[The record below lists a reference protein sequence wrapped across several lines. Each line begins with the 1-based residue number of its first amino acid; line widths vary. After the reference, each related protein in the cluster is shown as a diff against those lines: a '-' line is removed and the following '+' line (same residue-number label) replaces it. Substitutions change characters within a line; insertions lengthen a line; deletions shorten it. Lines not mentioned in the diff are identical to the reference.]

1 MSAQVN
7 YQELEQLVD
16 DQSRVHAAAFYQNA
30 RPRTQ
35 KIYDQTIQMG
45 QDILADRNEDQPSP
59 QIMVDMA
66 VQSINTAIKALK
78 SNPVLNASM
87 SKANTASSAQSQAKV
102 RPSQVGTQSA
112 SSRQS
117 SATPTSSATNS
128 NSTQATTVE
137 AQATSDAHSNTNTV
151 ADTAPSASP
160 TTTQQAA
167 APSQPTAPV
176 QPTVAQELTG
186 DQLNAKITVPMSA
199 VPESAAPQED
209 KDLATLT
216 SSAAS
221 KKEENKAE
229 AEKTSTDKRNLPMV
243 VHQKPDW
250 HLLPQAIWRGL
261 QWTLGSKRILKNK

>member
-1 MSAQVN
+1 MSEQVN

-16 DQSRVHAAAFYQNA
+16 DQSRVHGAAFYRDA

-45 QDILADRNEDQPSP
+45 QDILADRNAAQPSP

-78 SNPVLNASM
+78 SNPALNGST
-87 SKANTASSAQSQAKV
+87 SEETTVSFTPSQPKV
-102 RPSQVGTQSA
+102 RPSQAGTQSA
-112 SSRQS
+112 PSRRS
-117 SATPTSSATNS
+117 SATPTSSAVS
-128 NSTQATTVE
+128 SQPAQSTTAETQTTPDE
-137 AQATSDAHSNTNTV
+137 HSNTNTL
-151 ADTAPSASP
+151 ADASPSASP

-176 QPTVAQELTG
+176 QPTVAQGLTDG
-186 DQLNAKITVPMSA
+186 QLNAKITVTMSA
-199 VPESAAPQED
+199 VPKSAAPQED
-209 KDLATLT
+209 KDLATPT
-216 SSAAS
+216 SSSA
-221 KKEENKAE
+221 KKEENEAA
-229 AEKTSTDKRNLPMV
+229 AEKAPADKRNLPMV

-261 QWTLGSKRILKNK
+261 QWTLGSKRMLKNK